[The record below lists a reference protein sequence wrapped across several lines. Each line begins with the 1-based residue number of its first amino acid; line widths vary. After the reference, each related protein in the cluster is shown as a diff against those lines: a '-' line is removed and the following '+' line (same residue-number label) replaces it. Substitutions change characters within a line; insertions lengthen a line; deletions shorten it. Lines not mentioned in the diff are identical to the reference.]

1 MIRMGKGMGM
11 GNGNEEM
18 GMENENG
25 NELLN
30 YVLYFF
36 YLHGMSQILYVPC
49 SARATY
55 VLY

>member
-1 MIRMGKGMGM
+1 MEKALRMRMIRMGKGMGM

-36 YLHGMSQILYVPC
+36 LSPRYVTNLIC
-49 SARATY
+49 A
-55 VLY
+55 L